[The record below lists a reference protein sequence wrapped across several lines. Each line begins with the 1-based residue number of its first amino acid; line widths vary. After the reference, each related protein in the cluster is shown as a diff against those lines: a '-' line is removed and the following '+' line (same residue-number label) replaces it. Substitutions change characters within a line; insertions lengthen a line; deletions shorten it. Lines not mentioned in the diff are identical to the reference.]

1 MLVPGKL
8 RKMGL
13 LSLKISQLRGEDR
26 QSQMASMPIRTWAR
40 LDSDS
45 QPADSRAWGRGH
57 SDRQSFIALGIFYKK
72 PFHICRCYFKGEW
85 IKL

>member
-8 RKMGL
+8 RKTGF

-26 QSQMASMPIRTWAR
+26 VTDGIRAIRTWAR

-45 QPADSRAWGRGH
+45 QPADSGAWGRGH